1 MLAIL
6 QRLFARRARRG
17 AQPRQDSEGLRSED
31 PAERRRVVRQ
41 LRQPDPLLYLARHD
55 SEPVVRDAAV
65 DRLRT
70 LLVGGAPGLTLAD
83 REATLTIC
91 DDSTLIAH
99 VARRGREPA
108 IRQAAVRLVE
118 GDRLLQ
124 EIIREDTDPD
134 VREAARQRLSS

>member
-1 MLAIL
+1 MLALL
-6 QRLFARRARRG
+6 QRLFDRRIRRG

-31 PAERRRVVRQ
+31 PCERRRVVRQ

-55 SEPVVRDAAV
+55 SEPVVRDAAI

-83 REATLTIC
+83 RESTLAVC
-91 DDSTLIAH
+91 EDSTLIAH

-108 IRQAAVRLVE
+108 IRRAAVRLVE

-134 VREAARQRLSS
+134 VREAARQRLSA